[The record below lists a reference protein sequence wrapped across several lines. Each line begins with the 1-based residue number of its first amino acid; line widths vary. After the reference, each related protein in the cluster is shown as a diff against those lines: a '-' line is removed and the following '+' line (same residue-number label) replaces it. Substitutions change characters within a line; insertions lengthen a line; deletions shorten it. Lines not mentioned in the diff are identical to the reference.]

1 MKYTLLELVQDILS
15 SMDSDEV
22 TSIDDTVES
31 QQVAKVV
38 RTAYF
43 DLIQRAKLPEHYDLI
58 QLDETSAASPIV
70 MSVPA
75 TVAEVGM
82 VKYYDESLDPATWEP
97 VEYVTL
103 ATFLDRMDSY
113 TDLTA
118 TNIDTISY
126 AVPAGDSFTFV
137 YRNDKQPEY
146 YTTLSDSILIFDSLD
161 TDVETY
167 LRSSKTRAQARMQIT
182 WAMTDGFTPDL
193 DEPQFA
199 LLLAEAKSL
208 AWAELK
214 QSPHAKAEQSAKRGW
229 NQLQKSKHATET
241 LSDFDQLPCFGR
253 KGSYYQPNVVMH

>member
-1 MKYTLLELVQDILS
+1 MKYTLLELVQAILS
-15 SMDSDEV
+15 RMDSDEV
-22 TSIDDTVES
+22 TSITDTVES

-58 QLDETSAASPIV
+58 QLEETSAASPIV
-70 MSVPA
+70 MTVPSD
-75 TVAEVGM
+75 VAEVGSI
-82 VKYYDESLDPATWEP
+82 KYYNADADITAWTP

-103 ATFLDRMDSY
+103 AEYLSRMDSY

-126 AVPAGDSFTFV
+126 TVPAGDTFTFV
-137 YRNDKQPEY
+137 YRNDKQPNY
-146 YTTLSDSILIFDSLD
+146 YAPLSDSIFLFDSVD
-161 TDVETY
+161 TSIETY
-167 LRSSKTRAQARMQIT
+167 LRATKTRAQARMQIT
-182 WAMTDGFTPDL
+182 WTESDGFTPDL

-199 LLLAEAKSL
+199 LLLAEATSL

-214 QSPHAKAEQSAKRGW
+214 QSPHQKAEQSARRGW

-241 LSDFDQLPCFGR
+241 LSDFEQLPDFGR
-253 KGSYYQPNVVMH
+253 KGCYREPKVIMH